1 MCSFGRWCFETSF
14 SRRFRKAQRT
24 LARLNRAGPR
34 SLLVARF
41 RSHTHLGC
49 WGSGGGWWLATVI
62 PWSQASGDVC
72 SACSAYSPKLDHT
85 YLTASQSDYA
95 TTKHRLVRNLPKNA
109 SVMSSRPPSHSWW
122 KSLSPKLSGQV
133 QWDHICRLIAKSRV
147 WDEALYLAPHSIYAP
162 QSDVTVLL
170 LIERLSSS
178 NRIALWNARSK
189 PSLELWHLQ
198 TTIQMICMY
207 NFGNT
212 SFMHIIIRV

>member
-1 MCSFGRWCFETSF
+1 MLPCVAGAWRPCFEP
-14 SRRFRKAQRT
+14 FRKAQRT

-49 WGSGGGWWLATVI
+49 WGGWWLATVI

-109 SVMSSRPPSHSWW
+109 SVMSSRLPSHSWW

-147 WDEALYLAPHSIYAP
+147 WDEASYLAPHSIYAT

-178 NRIALWNARSK
+178 NHISLWNARSK
-189 PSLELWHLQ
+189 PS
-198 TTIQMICMY
+198 
-207 NFGNT
+207 F
-212 SFMHIIIRV
+212 

>member
-1 MCSFGRWCFETSF
+1 MLQDLVLSLFEKRNGLWLAWTGLGLGHCLWQGFGHILTSV
-14 SRRFRKAQRT
+14 
-24 LARLNRAGPR
+24 AG
-34 SLLVARF
+34 
-41 RSHTHLGC
+41 
-49 WGSGGGWWLATVI
+49 GGGWWLATVI

-147 WDEALYLAPHSIYAP
+147 WDEASYLAPHSIYAT

-170 LIERLSSS
+170 LIERPSSS

-189 PSLELWHLQ
+189 PSL
-198 TTIQMICMY
+198 
-207 NFGNT
+207 
-212 SFMHIIIRV
+212 